1 MSNDKK
7 SNIVDWLNDL
17 KIYAGAFYN
26 EICSKDEEFKKI
38 VKYDEGI
45 FDKIFE
51 KYNVYR
57 TGFHNLIDGVL
68 IDRHKILAAIMLAAT
83 DKENLIF
90 KVDDEAIKQSS
101 KNDFPYWVIF
111 PNEFFLYTLL
121 LPILTDYV
129 LNTKKSKKYN
139 FNKKNYNIRFPD
151 RIVWWEDDIIQP
163 YAEQFCK
170 LISILI
176 MIDDIAIKCSLLAS
190 HLICFY
196 ELVYDCAVKKLGK
209 TYYNK

>member
-1 MSNDKK
+1 MFNAKK
-7 SNIVDWLNDL
+7 SNIVNWIDDL
-17 KIYAGAFYN
+17 KNYAGAFHK
-26 EICSKDEEFKKI
+26 EICSKDEEFKNI

-45 FDKIFE
+45 FERVFE
-51 KYNVYR
+51 KYNDYR
-57 TGFHNLIDGVL
+57 AGFHSRIEGDL

-101 KNDFPYWVIF
+101 KKDFPYWVIF
-111 PNEFFLYTLL
+111 PNEYFLSTIL

-129 LNTKKSKKYN
+129 LTTEKSKKYN
-139 FNKKNYNIRFPD
+139 LTKKNYNIRFPD
-151 RIVWWEDDIIQP
+151 NIVWWEDDIIQP

-170 LISILI
+170 LLSVLI
-176 MIDDIAIKCSLLAS
+176 MIDDITIKCSLLAS

-196 ELVYDCAVKKLGK
+196 ELVYDCAVKKISK
-209 TYYNK
+209 TYYK